1 VSAPDHAVTATTR
14 TLRTRLADGPVLVA
28 PGAANALAARV
39 IEDTGFEAVYVTG
52 AGIAN
57 SFLGAP
63 DIGLITLT
71 ELAAHVEAI
80 RDAVALPLIVDADTG
95 FGNALNVRRTITV
108 LERAGAD
115 AVQLEDQVSP
125 KKCGH
130 FEGKQII
137 PAAGMVEKIHAAV
150 DARSNKDLVII
161 ARTDARAIEGF
172 EAAVDRARRYAEAGA
187 DVTFLEAPETREEVL
202 AIPELLTVPQV
213 VNLVEGGRT
222 PQLPLEELAR
232 FGIALFA
239 NVALQ
244 ASIKGMQRALGALR
258 QTGTLAAAADDI
270 APWAERQ
277 RIVRKPAHDALET
290 RYSHES
296 SQAPAS

>member
-1 VSAPDHAVTATTR
+1 MSVTDHVVTTTTR
-14 TLRTRLADGPVLVA
+14 ALRTRLAEGPLLVA

-57 SFLGAP
+57 SFLGVP
-63 DIGLITLT
+63 DIGLVTLT

-137 PAAGMVEKIHAAV
+137 PAAEMVQKIHAAV
-150 DARSNKDLVII
+150 DARTNKDLVII
-161 ARTDARAIEGF
+161 ARTDARAVEGF
-172 EAAVDRARRYAEAGA
+172 EAAVDRARLYAEAGA
-187 DVTFLEAPETREEVL
+187 DVTFLEAPQTRQEVL
-202 AIPELLTVPQV
+202 AVPGLLDVPQV
-213 VNLVEGGRT
+213 INLVEGGRT
-222 PQLPLEELAR
+222 PQLSLEELSGFR
-232 FGIALFA
+232 IALFA

-258 QTGTLAAAADDI
+258 QTGTLA
-270 APWAERQ
+270 
-277 RIVRKPAHDALET
+277 
-290 RYSHES
+290 
-296 SQAPAS
+296 